1 MESQRKD
8 KMLNLGIWIA
18 QGLLAAAF
26 GMAGFMK
33 VSAPIDQLAA
43 KGMSFVTTYDSSVV
57 RIIGVAELLAALG
70 LILPAALRI
79 LPILTP
85 LAATGLA
92 LIMVLAA
99 KYHLV
104 HNEPIIAN
112 TVFLVLSVFVIWGRY
127 KRVPIVAK

>member
-1 MESQRKD
+1 MTNQKI
-8 KMLNLGIWIA
+8 KFLHIGLWIT
-18 QGLLAAAF
+18 QVLLAAAF
-26 GMAGFMK
+26 GMAGLMK
-33 VSAPIDQLAA
+33 VSVPIDQLAA

-57 RIIGVAELLAALG
+57 RVIGVAELLAALG

-85 LAATGLA
+85 MAATGLA

-99 KYHLV
+99 KYHLE
-104 HNEPIIAN
+104 HSEPIIAN

-127 KRVPIVAK
+127 RGAPIVVK

>member
-1 MESQRKD
+1 MKF
-8 KMLNLGIWIA
+8 LHIGLWIT
-18 QGLLAAAF
+18 QVLLAAAF

-79 LPILTP
+79 LPVLTP

-99 KYHLV
+99 KYHWA

-127 KRVPIVAK
+127 KRVPVLAK